1 MRRIIFSLLVLLS
14 LNSYADEIDLP
25 PENALNP
32 VEIVQPAEVVQ
43 IVEKENKIGYCV
55 HDYVKKQSRSYA
67 KIAQG
72 NLYDLIHNFK
82 KITKKVYGKKPTE
95 DDITHDEKLEAL
107 ARIQCEAYYEI
118 GVLK

>member
-14 LNSYADEIDLP
+14 LNSYAEEVELP
-25 PENALNP
+25 LEESLDP
-32 VEIVQPAEVVQ
+32 VEIVQPVE

-72 NLYDLIHNFK
+72 NLYDLIHNFN
-82 KITKKVYGKKPTE
+82 KIAKKVYGKKPAE
-95 DDITHDEKLEAL
+95 DNIAHDEKLEAL
-107 ARIQCEAYYEI
+107 AKIQCAAYYEI

>member
-14 LNSYADEIDLP
+14 LNSYADDEIDLP

-32 VEIVQPAEVVQ
+32 VEIVQPVM

-72 NLYDLIHNFK
+72 NLYDLIHNFN
-82 KITKKVYGKKPTE
+82 KIAKKVYGKKPAE

-107 ARIQCEAYYEI
+107 AKIQCEAYYEI